1 MNNWNLSLTV
11 YFHRYELN
19 KEYPKVPFNALKQS
33 KIKQGIFINEK
44 SLTKA
49 LFSLSDKSDTL
60 PRRGKKLLNNTID
73 KSFTRIH
80 TELQTVCVN
89 FFSTMVPY
97 K

>member
-19 KEYPKVPFNALKQS
+19 KEYPNVPFNALKQS
-33 KIKQGIFINEK
+33 KIKQGIFSFH
-44 SLTKA
+44 SLIKA
-49 LFSLSDKSDTL
+49 THCPDVE
-60 PRRGKKLLNNTID
+60 KKLLNNTID

-80 TELQTVCVN
+80 TKLKTVCVN

>member
-60 PRRGKKLLNNTID
+60 PRRGKKDFLTTLLTNHLHAYTQSS
-73 KSFTRIH
+73 K
-80 TELQTVCVN
+80 LCV
-89 FFSTMVPY
+89 
-97 K
+97 

>member
-1 MNNWNLSLTV
+1 MQTHCYIDVFLYLKIGKGVSFCISIHKMNNWNLSLTV

-60 PRRGKKLLNNTID
+60 PRRGKKT
-73 KSFTRIH
+73 S
-80 TELQTVCVN
+80 
-89 FFSTMVPY
+89 
-97 K
+97 

>member
-19 KEYPKVPFNALKQS
+19 KEYPKVTFNALKQS

-60 PRRGKKLLNNTID
+60 PRRGKKT
-73 KSFTRIH
+73 S
-80 TELQTVCVN
+80 
-89 FFSTMVPY
+89 
-97 K
+97 